1 MKRIVFGLVGLFI
14 ATQVIAQP
22 VDSIDNS
29 DKYLKNKV
37 LNDIQENLNKKTVA
51 LDSTI
56 SILDQKVLSLDS
68 SIKATKKA
76 SVKVDKLLERVK
88 ALEEIQ
94 ATIEENELNV
104 YQANYQSAIIN
115 LVSMEREIKPLILFN
130 STKSFFGTLSE
141 TANPTSYPGYKKWYK
156 QFYGFIQKEK
166 DKDARLS
173 VLNNLLSLTGNL
185 ANGTPLSG
193 PITESFFSGISIF
206 INSLGRNQKDLRAES
221 EKMFLLT
228 VKLSQFTHD
237 KDMIEDEWSS
247 ITQELQALQA
257 YYDKILSLNFEM
269 LGISKTEFE
278 YKFSKES
285 DAKKRY
291 DYLTFL
297 KQKVADEVAKQKK
310 DNPNEWKEK
319 IYYQLM
325 DVQALKL
332 RFGNITFKIS
342 ENITRYNG
350 LVNKYKNDKQIGSK
364 VASLETKLTDLKN
377 TFDRAFDPA
386 EYINSAT
393 RMYKVD

>member
-1 MKRIVFGLVGLFI
+1 MKRIVFGWVCMMMLTPVF
-14 ATQVIAQP
+14 AQP
-22 VDSIDNS
+22 QASIS
-29 DKYLKNKV
+29 STDKYLKEQV
-37 LNDIQENLNKKTVA
+37 LKDIQENLNQKTLA

-56 SILDQKVLSLDS
+56 TQLDEKVSYLDN
-68 SIKATKKA
+68 SIKATKNA

-94 ATIEENELNV
+94 KTIDQNELNV
-104 YQANYQSAIIN
+104 YQANYQSAMIN

-130 STKSFFGTLSE
+130 STKNFFGALSA
-141 TANPTSYPGYKKWYK
+141 TANPTTYPGYKKWYK
-156 QFYGFIQKEK
+156 QFYGFVQKEK

-206 INSLGRNQKDLRAES
+206 INSLGRSEKELRAES

-237 KDMIEDEWSS
+237 KDMIEDEWAS
-247 ITQELQALQA
+247 ITTELEALQK
-257 YYDKILSLNFEM
+257 YYDEILERNFQL
-269 LGISKTEFE
+269 LGLSKSEFE
-278 YKFSKES
+278 YNFSKES

-291 DYLTFL
+291 DYLTSL
-297 KQKVADEVAKQKK
+297 KQKVAEEVAKQKK
-310 DNPNEWKEK
+310 NNPNEWKEK

-342 ENITRYNG
+342 ENISRYNE
-350 LVNKYKNDKQIGSK
+350 LIAKYKNDEQIGSK
-364 VASLETKLTDLKN
+364 VATLESKLVDLKN

>member
-1 MKRIVFGLVGLFI
+1 ML
-14 ATQVIAQP
+14 TQAIAQP
-22 VDSIDNS
+22 ETSINAT
-29 DKYLKNKV
+29 DKYLKEQV
-37 LNDIQENLNKKTVA
+37 LQDIQENLNQKTLA

-56 SILDQKVLSLDS
+56 TQLDEKVNYLDN
-68 SIKATKKA
+68 SIKATKNA

-94 ATIEENELNV
+94 ATIEQNELNV
-104 YQANYQSAIIN
+104 YQANYQSAMIN

-130 STKSFFGTLSE
+130 STKNFFGALSE

-156 QFYGFIQKEK
+156 KFYGFVQKEK

-206 INSLGRNQKDLRAES
+206 INSLGRSEKELRAES

-228 VKLSQFTHD
+228 VKISQFTHD
-237 KDMIEDEWSS
+237 KDMIEDEWAS
-247 ITQELQALQA
+247 ITTELEALQK
-257 YYDKILSLNFEM
+257 YYDEILQRNFEL
-269 LGISKTEFE
+269 LGLSKSEFE
-278 YKFSKES
+278 YNFSRES

-291 DYLTFL
+291 DYLTSL
-297 KQKVADEVAKQKK
+297 KQKVAEEVAKQKQ

-342 ENITRYNG
+342 ENISRYTE
-350 LVNKYKNDKQIGSK
+350 LIAKYKNDQQIGSK
-364 VASLETKLTDLKN
+364 VATLESKLVDLKN

>member
-1 MKRIVFGLVGLFI
+1 MKRIVFGWLGLMVLS
-14 ATQVIAQP
+14 QGLAQP
-22 VDSIDNS
+22 DTTINPT
-29 DKYLKNKV
+29 DKSLKEQV
-37 LNDIQENLNKKTVA
+37 LKDIEENLNQKTLA

-56 SILDQKVLSLDS
+56 TQLDQKVSYLDN
-68 SIKATKKA
+68 SIKATKNA

-94 ATIEENELNV
+94 STLEQNELNV
-104 YQANYQSAIIN
+104 YQANYQSAMIN
-115 LVSMEREIKPLILFN
+115 LVSMEREIKPLLLFN
-130 STKSFFGTLSE
+130 STKNFFGALNQ

-237 KDMIEDEWSS
+237 KDMIEDEWES
-247 ITQELQALQA
+247 ITTELEALQQ
-257 YYDKILSLNFEM
+257 YYDKILAKNFQL
-269 LGISKTEFE
+269 LGISKAEFE
-278 YKFSKES
+278 YSFSKQS

-291 DYLTFL
+291 DYLTSL
-297 KQKVADEVAKQKK
+297 KLKVAEEVAKQKSK
-310 DNPNEWKEK
+310 NPNDWKEK
-319 IYYQLM
+319 IHYQLM

-342 ENITRYNG
+342 DNISRYNE
-350 LVNKYKNDKQIGSK
+350 LIAKYKNDPQIGAK
-364 VASLETKLTDLKN
+364 VAALEGKLADLKN
-377 TFDRAFDPA
+377 TFDGAFDPS

-393 RMYKVD
+393 RMYKVE

>member
-1 MKRIVFGLVGLFI
+1 MVLQIN
-14 ATQVIAQP
+14 AQP
-22 VDSIDNS
+22 AETIDNS

-37 LNDIQENLNKKTVA
+37 LRDIQENLNKKTVA

-56 SILDQKVLSLDS
+56 SQLDKKVLSLDN
-68 SIKATKKA
+68 SIKATNKA

-94 ATIEENELNV
+94 STIQENELNV

-156 QFYGFIQKEK
+156 KFYGFVQQEK
-166 DKDARLS
+166 SKDARLS

-193 PITESFFSGISIF
+193 PITQSFFSGISIF
-206 INSLGRNQKDLRAES
+206 INSLGRNEKELRTES

-237 KDMIEDEWSS
+237 KDMIEDEWAS
-247 ITQELQALQA
+247 ITQELQALQS
-257 YYDKILSLNFEM
+257 YYDKILTLNFEL
-269 LGISKTEFE
+269 LGISKSEFE
-278 YKFSKES
+278 YRFSKES

-297 KQKVADEVAKQKK
+297 KQNVADQVAKQKAK
-310 DNPNEWKEK
+310 NPTEWKEK

-342 ENITRYNG
+342 ENITRYNT
-350 LVNKYKNDKQIGSK
+350 LITKYKNDDQIGSK
-364 VASLETKLTDLKN
+364 VSALETKLTDLKS